1 MSSLVESYEKFI
13 AKNIEITQNID
24 QFGRLILPFF
34 LREESLIES
43 EAGYTVLNVVSW
55 YHNTILSKYQ
65 IKNTH
70 LQKDERFRT
79 YFKVGQIIQLIEY
92 VTLMIEMGLVRLKKS
107 RYPIVLVIEIV
118 KSLLKLYAVFKAK
131 TQTPI
136 YINYKNLPTDESIQ
150 YEEQPQSIT
159 RDPSINALFGE
170 GADATPT
177 KLLLAHPGAKK
188 TNHQLLYAGEILHAV
203 RPVIYV
209 LSLMRF
215 GGATSW
221 RPFII
226 SLCVDVIAQIV
237 TRLALSQPQYAD
249 KRGHVLEEEISTR
262 ESNFTY
268 YLLKSPAFELTIK
281 PLLEKMSH
289 ILSKIPLLGSLLA
302 NWLEFVVV
310 CQRYFY
316 YSEF

>member
-1 MSSLVESYEKFI
+1 MSSLVQSYERFI
-13 AKNIEITQNID
+13 SKNIEITQNID

-43 EAGYTVLNVVSW
+43 EAGYTILNVLSW

-65 IKNTH
+65 IKNIR
-70 LQKDERFRT
+70 LQKDERFKT

-92 VTLMIEMGLVRLKKS
+92 LTLMIEMGLVKLNKS
-107 RYPIVLVIEIV
+107 RYPVVLVIEIA
-118 KSLLKLYAVFKAK
+118 KSLLKLYSIFKAK

-136 YINYKNLPTDESIQ
+136 YIDYKNLPTDESIQ
-150 YEEQPQSIT
+150 YEEQPQSVT
-159 RDPSINALFGE
+159 RDPSINNLFGE
-170 GADATPT
+170 GADAVP
-177 KLLLAHPGAKK
+177 KLLLAPLSSKNTDHR
-188 TNHQLLYAGEILHAV
+188 LLYAGEVLKAI

-215 GGATSW
+215 GGSTSW

-226 SLCVDVIAQIV
+226 SLCVDVVAQVI
-237 TRLALSQPQYAD
+237 TRIALSQPQYTD
-249 KRGHVLEEEISTR
+249 KRSHVLEEELSTR

-268 YLLKSPAFELTIK
+268 YLLKSPAFEITIK
-281 PLLEKMSH
+281 PLLEKMIH
-289 ILSKIPLLGSLLA
+289 IIGKIPLLGSLLA

-316 YSEF
+316 YSEI